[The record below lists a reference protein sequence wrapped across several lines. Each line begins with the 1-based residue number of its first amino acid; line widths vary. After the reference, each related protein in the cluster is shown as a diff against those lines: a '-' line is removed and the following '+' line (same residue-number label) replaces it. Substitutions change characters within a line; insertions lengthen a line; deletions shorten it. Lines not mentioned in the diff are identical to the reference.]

1 MKKKEEKMT
10 QKEELEFIN
19 NLINAFKAPRNYRPL
34 TVNNPA
40 PNVPRKTSKFK
51 IAYAIFYI
59 AVIISLFCF
68 ALSISDRIFGIISVT
83 VCFAMM
89 YDILFENR
97 VSYVLSPYDLYFNSR
112 NATRNFLDQY
122 NFYIDFFNSHDAIFL
137 GDPKSDRDIHDG
149 DKYEWYPTSFFP
161 LLQYAYATNQFDEAK
176 AIIQHNDRL
185 PALSKVLNKI
195 QSYKFAPQNKQK
207 YGKLC
212 DDYQNECKRTV
223 KELADLLKPSAIKE
237 ADRIMQKNDPD
248 DVALLPDRYQKQA
261 VNNFVNN
268 L

>member
-1 MKKKEEKMT
+1 MT

-97 VSYVLSPYDLYFNSR
+97 VNYVLSPYNLYFNSR
-112 NATRNFLDQY
+112 SATRNFLDQY
-122 NFYIDFFNSHDAIFL
+122 NFYIDFFNNHDTIFL

-149 DKYEWYPTSFFP
+149 DKYKWYPTSFFP